1 MFKIYKKVFCE
12 SFELIKDFLKP
23 LTKKSVLITII
34 HAIFLIPLP
43 VIILVKTLN
52 FLGRNLNFLIFILLL
67 LFLFCFALFFLII
80 LFLVNLESS
89 LSEEDD

>member
-52 FLGRNLNFLIFILLL
+52 FLGRNLNFLIFILL
-67 LFLFCFALFFLII
+67 FLFCFALFFLII

>member
-12 SFELIKDFLKP
+12 SFELIKDFLNP

-43 VIILVKTLN
+43 IIVLVKTLN
-52 FLGRNLNFLIFILLL
+52 FLGKDLNLLIFIL
-67 LFLFCFALFFLII
+67 LFLFCFALFFLIV

-89 LSEEDD
+89 LSEEDDD

>member
-1 MFKIYKKVFCE
+1 MFKIYKKVFYE
-12 SFELIKDFLKP
+12 SFKLIKDFLKP

-43 VIILVKTLN
+43 IVILVKTLN
-52 FLGRNLNFLIFILLL
+52 FLGKNFNFLIFIL

-89 LSEEDD
+89 LSEEEDD